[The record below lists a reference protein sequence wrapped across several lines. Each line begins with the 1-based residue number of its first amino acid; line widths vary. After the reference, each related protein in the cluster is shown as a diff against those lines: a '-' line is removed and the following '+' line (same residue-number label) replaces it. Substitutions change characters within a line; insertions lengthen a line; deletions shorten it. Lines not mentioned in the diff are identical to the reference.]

1 MTALVLLPGLMC
13 DAGLWRGLLPQLEAI
28 GPVLCGDLSQGE
40 SVEEMAT
47 SVLVRCPAE
56 FTLVGFSM
64 GGFVAREIIRR
75 APQRVRGLAL
85 IATSSAA
92 DSPLQAD
99 FKAAVAGTLQRAS
112 GQFRGLGHR
121 AIKLSLSQRHEDDP
135 LLVQQILDMSLRLG
149 RETYIRQ
156 LLMARSSDSHLLAAI
171 RCPTLVVAAADDRMR
186 SLAESQALCEA
197 IPHAE
202 FRLVEDSGHM
212 LPLEQ
217 PQRLAAILTE
227 WVGRCVTRR

>member
-13 DAGLWRGLLPQLEAI
+13 DAGLWQELLPQLEAA
-28 GPVLCGDLSQGE
+28 GPVTFGDLSQGE

-47 SVLVRCPAE
+47 SVLERCPPE
-56 FTLVGFSM
+56 FVLVGFSM

-75 APQRVRGLAL
+75 VPHRVRGLVL

-99 FKAAVAGTLQRAS
+99 FKAAVAETLQRAS

-135 LLVQQILDMSLRLG
+135 QLVQQILDMSLRLG

-156 LLMARSSDSHLLAAI
+156 LLMARNSDSHLLGDI

-186 SLAESQALCEA
+186 SLAESRALCEA

-227 WVGRCVTRR
+227 WLNQCVIHR